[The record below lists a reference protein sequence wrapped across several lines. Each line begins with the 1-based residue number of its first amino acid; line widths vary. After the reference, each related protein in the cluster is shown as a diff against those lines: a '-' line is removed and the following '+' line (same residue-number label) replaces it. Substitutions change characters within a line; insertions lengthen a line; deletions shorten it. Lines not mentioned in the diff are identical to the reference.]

1 MLLHHYAYLLNPFSS
16 FFYTHVLLSYCV
28 LFFFIFL
35 EGEIALIIG
44 GIFVHLGILSLWVT
58 ILLTIVAAFCKM
70 FAGYGFGAYLG
81 RKYPNSKF
89 FKYIERKILY
99 FLPHFRER
107 PFWSIVLSKFI
118 YGVNNAALLFSGYV
132 QADFGVYM
140 RAEML
145 SSLVWLGAMFGL
157 GLFFSASALA
167 ISHNFHA
174 FSMLIILFVIGFI
187 ILHRILNLVI
197 EIVEDLSVKD
207 GEK

>member
-1 MLLHHYAYLLNPFSS
+1 MLLHHYAYLLNPFST

-44 GIFVHLGILSLWVT
+44 GIFVHLGILSLWIT
-58 ILLTIVAAFCKM
+58 ILLTIIAALLKM
-70 FAGYGFGAYLG
+70 FTGYWFGAYLG
-81 RKYPNSKF
+81 RKYPHSKF

-118 YGVNNAALLFSGYV
+118 YGVNNAALLFAGYV
-132 QADFGVYM
+132 QADFGIYM

-197 EIVEDLSVKD
+197 EIVEDLSVKE

>member
-1 MLLHHYAYLLNPFSS
+1 MHASIHFFNPFST
-16 FFYTHVLLSYCV
+16 FFYTHILLSYCV

-44 GIFVHLGILSLWVT
+44 GIFVHLGILSLWIT
-58 ILLTIVAAFCKM
+58 ILLAVIAAFLKM
-70 FAGYGFGAYLG
+70 FAGYGFGSYLG
-81 RKYPNSKF
+81 RRYPDSKF

-132 QADFGVYM
+132 HADFKTYM
-140 RAEML
+140 KAEML

-157 GLFFSASALA
+157 GLFFSATAMSISHSFHDLTLA
-167 ISHNFHA
+167 IV
-174 FSMLIILFVIGFI
+174 LFIVGFMV
-187 ILHRILNLVI
+187 LHKLLDWVI
-197 EIVEDLSVKD
+197 EAVEDMSVKRTSD
-207 GEK
+207 K